1 MKAQSH
7 HVLSG
12 PLSFFKVLKNASP
25 QPRRR
30 SAWALKNWN
39 GPQATLTTAPS
50 LAFRIRHGSA
60 RGPMSRKFYFTMK
73 KQGLGPRETY
83 INNLIIITPQAEA
96 GMGGGTSCAQRELR
110 PRLVAQK
117 KKWRH
122 LRSVKSGAAA
132 AASPKH
138 VSKRKRAQP

>member
-1 MKAQSH
+1 MGVKKLEWAA
-7 HVLSG
+7 G
-12 PLSFFKVLKNASP
+12 NPND
-25 QPRRR
+25 R
-30 SAWALKNWN
+30 SIT
-39 GPQATLTTAPS
+39 G
-50 LAFRIRHGSA
+50 FRVRHGSA
-60 RGPMSRKFYFTMK
+60 KGPMSRKFYFTMK

-96 GMGGGTSCAQRELR
+96 EWEAARAAPRGAEA
-110 PRLVAQK
+110 RLVAQK